1 MAYYNRNNQGYQQ
14 RDISSN
20 TTQGWFPNN
29 QEIKRGETAPTEK
42 GKRERVVANNQQNAQ
57 LIQFSAVAAASGF
70 QLTNTS
76 NLKEAIGKFKSS
88 PYYSSVVNQQNQKK
102 QQQQHYQ
109 QQNTYQSNQGIDF
122 AKMSKKEH
130 IQQISRIY
138 QNNPTN
144 ILHAVQHN
152 SNTLQSGGGTTT
164 NKKAQTNNHGL
175 DPYSSNNIPQQRY
188 SFKLPQRPSTSHDQQ
203 SFQCKQNQIQTTTTQ
218 YRNKQMSITNT
229 EGFGLKK
236 PSTPGTGSRVA
247 TAGQRGSKLLNT
259 SGNSLLNS
267 SLNTGIT
274 SKGQQQYQNLNTLH
288 PLQIRNSSAGVTVK
302 SNVQRRE
309 TFACNTS
316 NNQNTSFNKE
326 ASNNKQDILPKY
338 NTHQDGDFKQN
349 HDTEQKTNTEQY
361 PNQNQQVKVHH
372 TEIKKDQKLKQN
384 FFTHE
389 NFYSQGSTSSQKQD
403 NSYKKL
409 SHNKSGAT
417 NNNTFLNESFSN
429 KQQNPKNQLQQ
440 QQLKISLPQE
450 ISTTQQMQY
459 QQNSNDFDNNSEE
472 NTPRIIVTG
481 NQKQQTHKIQFIE
494 NSFTKYGEDEDETT
508 TKNKNKRQKQ
518 RSKAIDDQYT
528 TSDDRKQQRHPHNHE
543 EEGDDEHEDDQDDD
557 EEYYQNYYNHHNEED
572 NEYRQQ
578 YAVPYDEDDEDEEY
592 DEDEEQEDNEEDEE
606 NYHHED
612 QENEIDHQ
620 NYQYF
625 QHGQN
630 KADSSDE
637 HQLQNFIQDV
647 DDDFQCQQHEE
658 DDQFGEQNIQKYM
671 KEKVQNQKE
680 SIKINTN
687 TFSVRPMTTEG
698 GKRRRGVETPVQNQ
712 QKPVENKDSNKD
724 QNTASQQS
732 QKTDQFDFSSQAL
745 RRQSQKENFNGLD
758 EDHQQNQDSFNDD
771 QHYGQEFRIDFDTQQ
786 FERPPERGKQYMGN
800 RGPIKVDHDLVK
812 EDSFFKDCQTI
823 GKRPPSRHRIPNRA
837 AGLGIPTQ
845 DLQEI
850 PIKNMYDKDE
860 PDDHV
865 SDQNRKFFEGQ
876 ILQLDKVKQSYDSE
890 EAAFINFDIR
900 NFGENHS
907 RKNSSR
913 QPAPIIPKT
922 MNNQRPVSG
931 NAKMRAL
938 NKKESFDQGMN
949 INLPEKTNQNNEQTS
964 KIPNHPV
971 SAKFP
976 KKSSSI
982 NQKENDQ
989 LWEEFDDILN
999 DKQANKNIIRK
1010 LEGSDILIKHNV
1022 SSTINSKVSNS
1033 ICQSV
1038 KVPFETSLG
1047 QDFLSLFA
1055 NNYNEN

>member
-14 RDISSN
+14 REISNS
-20 TTQGWFPNN
+20 TTQGWFPNS

-42 GKRERVVANNQQNAQ
+42 GKRERVIANNQQNAQ

-70 QLTNTS
+70 QLSNTS

-109 QQNTYQSNQGIDF
+109 QQNSYQSNQGIDF

-144 ILHAVQHN
+144 ILHTVQHN
-152 SNTLQSGGGTTT
+152 SNNLQSGGGTTT

-203 SFQCKQNQIQTTTTQ
+203 SVQRKQNQIQTTTQ
-218 YRNKQMSITNT
+218 YRNTQMSITNT
-229 EGFGLKK
+229 DGFGLKK

-267 SLNTGIT
+267 SLNAGIS
-274 SKGQQQYQNLNTLH
+274 SKGQQQHQNLNTLH
-288 PLQIRNSSAGVTVK
+288 PLQIRNTSAGVTLK
-302 SNVQRRE
+302 SNAQRRE
-309 TFACNTS
+309 TFASNTS

-326 ASNNKQDILPKY
+326 VSNHRQDLLPKY

-349 HDTEQKTNTEQY
+349 HDTEHKTNTEQY

-372 TEIKKDQKLKQN
+372 TEFKKDSKLKQN

-403 NSYKKL
+403 NSDKKSSL
-409 SHNKSGAT
+409 NKSGAA

-429 KQQNPKNQLQQ
+429 KQQNSKSQQQ
-440 QQLKISLPQE
+440 QQLLKIALPQE
-450 ISTTQQMQY
+450 MNTSQQMQY
-459 QQNSNDFDNNSEE
+459 QQNSNYFDNNSEE

-508 TKNKNKRQKQ
+508 TKSKNIKQKQ
-518 RSKAIDDQYT
+518 RSKANDDQYIP
-528 TSDDRKQQRHPHNHE
+528 SDDKNQQRHSHNHE
-543 EEGDDEHEDDQDDD
+543 EEGDDEHEDDQEDD

-578 YAVPYDEDDEDEEY
+578 YAVPYDEDDEDEEEY
-592 DEDEEQEDNEEDEE
+592 DEDDEQEDNDEDEE

-612 QENEIDHQ
+612 QENDNHHQ

-647 DDDFQCQQHEE
+647 GDDFQCQQHEE
-658 DDQFGEQNIQKYM
+658 DDQFGEKNIQKYM

-712 QKPVENKDSNKD
+712 QKQVESKDSNKD
-724 QNTASQQS
+724 QNIACQQQ
-732 QKTDQFDFSSQAL
+732 QKADQFDFHSQAL
-745 RRQSQKENFNGLD
+745 RRQSQKENFNGLE
-758 EDHQQNQDSFNDD
+758 EDHQNQDSFNDD

-786 FERPPERGKQYMGN
+786 FERPPERGKQYIGN
-800 RGPIKVDHDLVK
+800 RGPIKVDHDLIK
-812 EDSFFKDCQTI
+812 EDSFFKDCQAI

-860 PDDHV
+860 PEDHV
-865 SDQNRKFFEGQ
+865 SDQNRKFLEGQ
-876 ILQLDKVKQSYDSE
+876 KLQLDKVKQSYDSE
-890 EAAFINFDIR
+890 EAFINFDIR
-900 NFGENHS
+900 NFGENQS

-913 QPAPIIPKT
+913 QPVPIIPKT
-922 MNNQRPVSG
+922 VNNQRPMSG
-931 NAKMRAL
+931 NVKTRAL

-949 INLPEKTNQNNEQTS
+949 INLPEKTNLNNEQTS

-971 SAKFP
+971 SAKYP
-976 KKSSSI
+976 KKSGSI

-989 LWEEFDDILN
+989 LWDEFDEILN

-1022 SSTINSKVSNS
+1022 SSTINSKASNS
-1033 ICQSV
+1033 NSQSI